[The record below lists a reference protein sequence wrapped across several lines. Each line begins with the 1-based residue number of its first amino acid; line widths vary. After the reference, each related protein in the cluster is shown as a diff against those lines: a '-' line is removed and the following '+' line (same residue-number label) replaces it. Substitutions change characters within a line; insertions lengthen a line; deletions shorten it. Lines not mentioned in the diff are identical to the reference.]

1 MGIQRG
7 TIDGQVSGTTATFN
21 RKIYEVAKYLTM
33 TNHAFCEFVVAMNGK
48 AYEKLSADQKKILN
62 QCAEEARAKIHSETQ
77 AADLKAMDDLAKAGM
92 EVYQV
97 PASEVALWQ
106 EATKQVREDF
116 IKNNPK
122 LGKTLVDQCLA
133 ANK

>member
-1 MGIQRG
+1 MALQG
-7 TIDGQVSGTTATFN
+7 TSSS
-21 RKIYEVAKYLTM
+21 
-33 TNHAFCEFVVAMNGK
+33 
-48 AYEKLSADQKKILN
+48 AYGSSSADSCNEYADLPVGVLPYLLPRGPFMNCRIGRIDELPEN
-62 QCAEEARAKIHSETQ
+62 DGSGSKIHSETQ
-77 AADLKAMDDLAKAGM
+77 AADLKAMEDLAKAGM

>member
-1 MGIQRG
+1 MRVQLWTAVSTVDEQGLSPSITQR
-7 TIDGQVSGTTATFN
+7 
-21 RKIYEVAKYLTM
+21 L
-33 TNHAFCEFVVAMNGK
+33 
-48 AYEKLSADQKKILN
+48 KKILN

-77 AADLKAMDDLAKAGM
+77 AADLKAMEDLAKAGM